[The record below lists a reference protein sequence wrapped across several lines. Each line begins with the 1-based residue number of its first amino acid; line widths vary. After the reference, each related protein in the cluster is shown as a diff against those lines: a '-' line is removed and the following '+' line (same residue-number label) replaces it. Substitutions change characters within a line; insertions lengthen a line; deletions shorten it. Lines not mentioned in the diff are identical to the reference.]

1 MKTTTAYKVFT
12 HDLCSPVRGGASVW
26 DGKLPYTLPV
36 VEVNQSKDTCAA
48 GWNACKN
55 QHDALRIAGL
65 WPNGWPSRLF
75 KVTTTSEVIERDD
88 KLRAA
93 SWDIVEEITDLKPAI
108 HELSKAFGEH
118 QNIMVQEQLA
128 WREALGRPNRNKS
141 EVIKGL
147 ELALKTRGLNWKLKE
162 YQIPSVIWAASAAWD
177 DWAAWEAWDARDVW
191 AARDARVAWEAWA
204 IRDAWIARAAR
215 AARDAR
221 AASVPSAAWDAKN
234 ARDAWDAKN
243 ARDALVLFFA
253 SSNGWLDYDKH
264 HLTKGIRE
272 AYKNG
277 LAIAVPTSSE
287 ELGWAMI
294 NEAGK

>member
-1 MKTTTAYKVFT
+1 MSTKLAYKVFT
-12 HDLCSPVRGGASVW
+12 NDLCSPVRGGAPVW

-36 VEVNQSKDTCAA
+36 VGVDQSEKTCAA
-48 GWNACKN
+48 GWYACKN
-55 QHDALRIAGL
+55 QHDALRVAGL

-75 KVTTTSEVIERDD
+75 KVKTSSEIIERED

-118 QNIMVQEQLA
+118 QDVMVKEQLA
-128 WREALGRPNRNKS
+128 WREALGRPNRNKI

-147 ELALKTRGLNWKLKE
+147 ELTLKTRGLNWKLKE
-162 YQIPSVIWAASAAWD
+162 YSSPRAAWAARAAWDAWKARD
-177 DWAAWEAWDARDVW
+177 DWAARKAWLAW
-191 AARDARVAWEAWA
+191 AARDAWNAWDARIAWAARVA
-204 IRDAWIARAAR
+204 
-215 AARDAR
+215 
-221 AASVPSAAWDAKN
+221 SAAWVAWV
-234 ARDAWDAKN
+234 AWDA
-243 ARDALVLFFA
+243 LILFYA
-253 SSNGWLDYDKH
+253 SSNCWVDYGKH

-277 LAIAVPTSSE
+277 LAIAIPTSSD

-294 NEAGK
+294 KEKDSDKIPSE